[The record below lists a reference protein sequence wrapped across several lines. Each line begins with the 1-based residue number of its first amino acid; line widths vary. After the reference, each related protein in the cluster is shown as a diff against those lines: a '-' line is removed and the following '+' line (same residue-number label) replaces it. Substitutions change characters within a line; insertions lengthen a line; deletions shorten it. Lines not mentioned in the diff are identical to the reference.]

1 MLICIG
7 FPSKDLDERKCASEK
22 LRPYNILTTPVA
34 RILNAHP
41 GHRHQSQYSVKGD
54 QYWTNINKQSFLLTT
69 TIKQKRS
76 KPETKQNKKNTQT
89 NKQINKQTNNKT
101 APQCNSHF
109 FEQQI
114 YSSLLAYIVLRH
126 LVQPLK
132 PEVKQTESKI

>member
-7 FPSKDLDERKCASEK
+7 FPSKDLDERKCALEK

-41 GHRHQSQYSVKGD
+41 GHRHQSQYSVKGY
-54 QYWTNINKQSFLLTT
+54 QYWTNINKQSFLLTL

-76 KPETKQNKKNTQT
+76 KPETKQNKKNHT
-89 NKQINKQTNNKT
+89 NKQTNNKT
-101 APQCNSHF
+101 APQCNSQF